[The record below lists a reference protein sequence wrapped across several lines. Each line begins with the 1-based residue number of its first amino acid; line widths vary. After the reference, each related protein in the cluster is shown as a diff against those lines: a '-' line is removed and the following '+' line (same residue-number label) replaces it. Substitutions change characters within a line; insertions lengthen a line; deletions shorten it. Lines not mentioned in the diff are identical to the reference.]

1 MDPDI
6 KIGIIQ
12 LTSNDNLQDNC
23 NQMDYYF
30 NQCLKDGAD
39 FILSPE
45 VSNFISTNRELK
57 KKSIKLYLLVSQAGL
72 RHPCPLAYPE
82 APPVSKRTSDYLE
95 PNP

>member
-23 NQMDYYF
+23 NQLDYYF
-30 NQCLKDGAD
+30 KQCLKDGAN

-45 VSNFISTNRELK
+45 VLSLVLLAVTAHSSPHEFHHLK
-57 KKSIKLYLLVSQAGL
+57 IRLIYVM
-72 RHPCPLAYPE
+72 
-82 APPVSKRTSDYLE
+82 
-95 PNP
+95 

>member
-30 NQCLKDGAD
+30 NQCLKDGAN

-57 KKSIKLYLLVSQAGL
+57 KKSIKFEKGIAVFSAILIEKEFFDLHNFTGS
-72 RHPCPLAYPE
+72 
-82 APPVSKRTSDYLE
+82 
-95 PNP
+95 

>member
-23 NQMDYYF
+23 NQLDYYF
-30 NQCLKDGAD
+30 NQCLKDGAN
-39 FILSPE
+39 FFLSPE

-57 KKSIKLYLLVSQAGL
+57 KKSIKFEKEDPIINKVKIS
-72 RHPCPLAYPE
+72 C
-82 APPVSKRTSDYLE
+82 SKFKVWSLI
-95 PNP
+95 

>member
-30 NQCLKDGAD
+30 NQCLKDGAN
-39 FILSPE
+39 FILSLK
-45 VSNFISTNRELK
+45 FQISSPQIRTK
-57 KKSIKLYLLVSQAGL
+57 KKSIKFEKEDPIINTVKNSVVNLKFG
-72 RHPCPLAYPE
+72 H
-82 APPVSKRTSDYLE
+82 
-95 PNP
+95 

>member
-30 NQCLKDGAD
+30 NQCLKDGAN
-39 FILSPE
+39 FILSP
-45 VSNFISTNRELK
+45 
-57 KKSIKLYLLVSQAGL
+57 
-72 RHPCPLAYPE
+72 
-82 APPVSKRTSDYLE
+82 
-95 PNP
+95 